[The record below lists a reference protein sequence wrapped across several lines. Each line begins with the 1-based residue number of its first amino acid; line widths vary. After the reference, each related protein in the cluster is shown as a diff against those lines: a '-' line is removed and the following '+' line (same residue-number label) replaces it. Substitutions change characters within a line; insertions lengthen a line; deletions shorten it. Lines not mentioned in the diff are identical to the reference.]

1 MVIGMFRKWWFKWL
15 VVGILIR
22 LILMPIT
29 VHPDLWVFTSA
40 GYFSAYEG
48 RLSIYEDLANLS
60 TNEPN
65 HPLIKIAGNI
75 NDYFIYPPLAYFTFG
90 TFQTFLK
97 PLLDPN
103 FIPQYWSNPDSVFT
117 NPSLP
122 WHLFLYKLPS
132 LFIDI
137 ATAFLLAGLF
147 EKQSRKKLAFIFWMF
162 NPLTVYST
170 FMMGQFDIIPVL
182 FTVFALA
189 LAKKKNYFWAI
200 LSLGVAGSF
209 KIYPLL
215 LIPPIAFLS
224 DKDLWSRLKYLV
236 LGFLPFLIT
245 IASYISSPAFRQM
258 VLFSSKN
265 QKMLFLG
272 LPVSGAEVLY
282 PFLIILFLIYF
293 HSLYSKKTF
302 ELYEY
307 FLIILLTMFSVSNYH
322 PQWFLWIT
330 PFLII
335 YLIKY
340 NFKYALLVVSLFG
353 VWLVLTLLFESSL
366 SYGLFNPIFPKLKD
380 AKSFADV
387 FISSDLLFKF
397 KSIIRSIFA
406 AVSIYIFISINQK
419 EGNYTS

>member
-1 MVIGMFRKWWFKWL
+1 MKRFTRYFVPSVL
-15 VVGILIR
+15 VVAI
-22 LILMPIT
+22 M
-29 VHPDLWVFTSA
+29 
-40 GYFSAYEG
+40 
-48 RLSIYEDLANLS
+48 
-60 TNEPN
+60 
-65 HPLIKIAGNI
+65 
-75 NDYFIYPPLAYFTFG
+75 
-90 TFQTFLK
+90 
-97 PLLDPN
+97 
-103 FIPQYWSNPDSVFT
+103 
-117 NPSLP
+117 
-122 WHLFLYKLPS
+122 
-132 LFIDI
+132 
-137 ATAFLLAGLF
+137 
-147 EKQSRKKLAFIFWMF
+147 AFIFWMF

>member
-1 MVIGMFRKWWFKWL
+1 MLSNLAQNWWSKWL
-15 VVGILIR
+15 VAGILLR
-22 LILMPIT
+22 LILMPTT

-48 RLSIYEDLANLS
+48 RLNIYEHLADLS
-60 TNEPN
+60 TDEPD
-65 HPLIKIAGNI
+65 HPLIKIAGNV

-90 TFQTFLK
+90 SFQFVLK
-97 PLLDPN
+97 PLLDSN
-103 FIPQYWSNPDSVFT
+103 FIPKYWNNPDSVFS
-117 NPSLP
+117 NPAFP
-122 WHLFLYKLPS
+122 WHLFLYKLPL

-137 ATAFLLAGLF
+137 GVAFLLAGLF
-147 EKQSRKKLAFIFWMF
+147 EKQNQKKMAFIFWIF
-162 NPLTVYST
+162 NPLTIYST

-182 FTVFALA
+182 FTVLT
-189 LAKKKNYFWAI
+189 LVLIKKKNYIWAI
-200 LSLGVAGSF
+200 LSIGVAGSF

-215 LIPPIAFLS
+215 LIPPLAFAS
-224 DKDLWSRLKYLV
+224 SKDLWPRLKYLA

-245 IASYISSPAFRQM
+245 IAPYISSPAFRQM
-258 VLFSSKN
+258 VLLSPKN

-293 HSLYSKKTF
+293 HSLYSKQTF

-307 FLIILLTMFSVSNYH
+307 FLIILLTMFSVSNFH

-340 NFKYALLVVSLFG
+340 NFKYTLLVASLLG
-353 VWLVLTLLFESSL
+353 SWLVLTLLFESSL

-380 AKSFADV
+380 AKSLAEV
-387 FISSDLLFKF
+387 FSTSEMLFKF
-397 KSIIRSIFA
+397 KSIIRSFFTA
-406 AVSIYIFISINQK
+406 ASIFIFLTISQK
-419 EGNYTS
+419 EVNYSS